1 MVGCALT
8 AEDVDAIRRAARRE
22 DVRRAMGA
30 FYAELDAAI
39 AAHQPVCRRR
49 GACCRFDE
57 YGHNLFVTTL
67 EAAYFVAFATPPP
80 SRTPARASARS
91 APRPGCPCQTE
102 GRCGVRDVRPMGC
115 RVFFCDPQSQHWQ
128 GPLTEDSLRVL
139 RALHERLAV
148 PYRYVEWRNLLA
160 SLGL

>member
-1 MVGCALT
+1 MVRCALT

-22 DVRRAMGA
+22 DVRKAMEA

-39 AAHQPVCRRR
+39 AAYQPVCRRR

-67 EAAYFVAFATPPP
+67 EAAYFLAFVTPPP
-80 SRTPARASARS
+80 SGTLLGASAEGVARS
-91 APRPGCPCQTE
+91 GCPCQVE
-102 GRCGVRDVRPMGC
+102 GRCGARDVRPMGC
-115 RVFFCDPQSQHWQ
+115 RIFFCDPQSQYWQ

-139 RALHERLAV
+139 RALHERFAV